1 MAAIVRER
9 DDHGGHAMQFG
20 VVVDM
25 TVGCGLFTALR
36 RTGYQTCQAVDIIE
50 KRAARLADS
59 PRPIPVK
66 PVREMNIVEE

>member
-20 VVVDM
+20 VVADLI
-25 TVGCGLFTALR
+25 VGRGIFTAFH
-36 RTGYQTCQAVDIIE
+36 RTGCQTCQAVDIIE
-50 KRAARLADS
+50 ERAARLAGS
-59 PRPIPVK
+59 PRAIPAK